1 LRKIDKTRE
10 KEIKAMPG
18 PVKVQAREFEKR
30 NNFLTATMNLLT
42 FLFLLALFS
51 GLASAY
57 KDY

>member
-1 LRKIDKTRE
+1 
-10 KEIKAMPG
+10 MPG

-30 NNFLTATMNLLT
+30 NKFLTATMNLLT

-57 KDY
+57 EDY